1 MSFHHQFT
9 LASARNQLIPQQL
22 TNNVF
27 FGPLNTLSQREF
39 IQENCIRFFVAV
51 GIPTKR
57 VAQYC
62 RDMPVQDCLVVNF
75 DSEFSP
81 QEPLSA
87 PEAELVSQYSQ
98 LHSAS
103 LSQLA
108 ANIAGDI
115 AAGCSADSRLT
126 PQPELDQQL
135 HNSPAH
141 YTCNIVTSQGA
152 QKFASF
158 NDLLTIFK
166 LSGSG
171 NVLVFSSNGNDE
183 DLVALLSSH
192 IVMTNSSASLL
203 EAFQHVKS
211 LRPSIHQCQPD
222 SVFWCQGLME
232 YLEGSRAYKN
242 PFYDGGMS
250 PASSL
255 SAAGLSSSAF
265 VTKRRN
271 SWSSDW
277 EEECSNVAPGTISA
291 SGTPKARKIA
301 AVRAGNIVQ
310 PQ

>member
-9 LASARNQLIPQQL
+9 LASAKNQLIPQQL

-27 FGPLNTLSQREF
+27 FGPLNALSQREF
-39 IQENCIRFFVAV
+39 IQENRIRFFVAV
-51 GIPTKR
+51 GIATKR

-62 RDMPVQDCLVVNF
+62 RDMPAQDCLVVNF

-81 QEPLSA
+81 QVSLSA
-87 PEAELVSQYSQ
+87 TELELVSQYSQ
-98 LHSAS
+98 QHSTL

-108 ANIAGDI
+108 AGLAGD
-115 AAGCSADSRLT
+115 AATGCTADSRLT

-135 HNSPAH
+135 HNSPAQ

-158 NDLLTIFK
+158 NDLLTLFK

-192 IVMTNSSASLL
+192 VVITNSSASLL
-203 EAFQHVKS
+203 EAFQYVKS
-211 LRPSIHQCQPD
+211 LRPSINQCQPD

-232 YLEGSRAYKN
+232 YLEGSRSYNN
-242 PFYDGGMS
+242 PFYDNGMS
-250 PASSL
+250 PASPL
-255 SAAGLSSSAF
+255 STTGVTSNAF

-271 SWSSDW
+271 SWSSDC
-277 EEECSNVAPGTISA
+277 EEECPNSATGTISA
-291 SGTPKARKIA
+291 SGTPKTRRIA
-301 AVRAGNIVQ
+301 AIRADNMAL
-310 PQ
+310 PH